1 MLGDFLM
8 ARSTKRSARVL
19 ALMAVCAFAFAIAGC
34 GSSKS
39 STATDPK
46 QIFAET
52 CGGCHT
58 LASAGTDG
66 KNGPNLDEVTP
77 TAGEVEKQVKS
88 GGGGM
93 PSFDG
98 DLTAAQITAVS
109 EFVASTSGQ

>member
-1 MLGDFLM
+1 MLGDLLM
-8 ARSTKRSARVL
+8 ARTTKRSARVL
-19 ALMAVCAFAFAIAGC
+19 ALMAMCVLAFAVAGC

-66 KNGPNLDEVTP
+66 DSGPNLDELSP
-77 TAGEVEKQVKS
+77 TAGEVEKQVQT

-109 EFVASTSGQ
+109 EFVASTAGQ